1 MASPAARVVP
11 VDDAATTFGAAGAA
25 PDTPAASPVDA
36 LLAARFSGKK
46 KRRDGFVFN
55 DGFEKPPAAAR
66 KGVDALVDVDGDG
79 TGAPWYAGGTA
90 EKKPKPA
97 EKVPSKHTQKKETR
111 ATRAGTRRNESR
123 RADRA
128 DRADRAEEEFAAA
141 LAEMAEE
148 TETRRAD
155 ADTQRAR
162 SFAEAAAAKSAIARP
177 PSSVTRAISF
187 DEAKETDLVEE
198 KKRKDGET
206 SKTANETPA
215 ADALALFGASAPR
228 FRGKRRVSASAP
240 RRTPAAGVSAPKTK
254 ARDPRRSAMS
264 LLGLGD

>member
-1 MASPAARVVP
+1 MDTCDKRVALITGKGGVGRTTVSAAL
-11 VDDAATTFGAAGAA
+11 
-25 PDTPAASPVDA
+25 A
-36 LLAARFSGKK
+36 L
-46 KRRDGFVFN
+46 
-55 DGFEKPPAAAR
+55 AAAR

-97 EKVPSKHTQKKETR
+97 EKVPSKHTRKKETR
-111 ATRAGTRRNESR
+111 ATRAGTRRNESHG
-123 RADRA
+123 A

-141 LAEMAEE
+141 LAEMAVE

-198 KKRKDGET
+198 KNRLKVV
-206 SKTANETPA
+206 SKISKNETPA

>member
-1 MASPAARVVP
+1 
-11 VDDAATTFGAAGAA
+11 
-25 PDTPAASPVDA
+25 
-36 LLAARFSGKK
+36 
-46 KRRDGFVFN
+46 
-55 DGFEKPPAAAR
+55 
-66 KGVDALVDVDGDG
+66 
-79 TGAPWYAGGTA
+79 
-90 EKKPKPA
+90 
-97 EKVPSKHTQKKETR
+97 
-111 ATRAGTRRNESR
+111 
-123 RADRA
+123 
-128 DRADRAEEEFAAA
+128 
-141 LAEMAEE
+141 MAEE
-148 TETRRAD
+148 T
-155 ADTQRAR
+155 DTQRAR

-198 KKRKDGET
+198 KNRKDGAA
-206 SKTANETPA
+206 KKTPA